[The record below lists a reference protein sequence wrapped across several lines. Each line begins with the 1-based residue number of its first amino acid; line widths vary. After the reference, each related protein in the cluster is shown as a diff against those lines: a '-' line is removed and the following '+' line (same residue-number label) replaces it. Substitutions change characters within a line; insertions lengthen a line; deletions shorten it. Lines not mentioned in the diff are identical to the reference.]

1 MIAAPPPL
9 SSCCFAT
16 LARMSDAHHATDEIL
31 IEAEPPLVFC
41 PLGFE
46 RRAFQRFGKLPVI
59 TIGPGAEAVRRAFAE
74 RARWPVQ
81 EPRLVVLLGLAGGLR
96 GTARAGQSVSVA
108 TIVGEDGT
116 PLFRAPVTDAGLS
129 VVEAQ
134 AVVATSAE
142 KRALAVRSGADLVD
156 TESRA
161 FAACASA
168 ARLPWAIVRGVADDV
183 DTNLPRE
190 LAGFVDA
197 SGETRMQR
205 VLAAVLRR
213 PSLIADLA
221 RIGRTSRAAMRHAS
235 FDADALGCLTG
246 LDLCG
251 EHTPLVVFGGSF
263 DPPHARHA
271 TALADAMRALHAP
284 AAMVIPAA
292 VNPFKTATPPA
303 DAESR
308 LAMCR
313 ASFAPGSAEFPAEV
327 RLSRIEIDRAGPSYT
342 IDTLSALVARRPK
355 LAGAMRFL
363 VGSDSIRGIA
373 SWHRWRE
380 LLAIARP
387 AVVVRPPDTR
397 ASAASFL
404 DEFARASGFAD
415 APGWLL
421 DVPSVELDSTS
432 IRAAIARGERP
443 PGLADGVWSEI
454 TRRRLYGFGDAR

>member
-1 MIAAPPPL
+1 
-9 SSCCFAT
+9 
-16 LARMSDAHHATDEIL
+16 
-31 IEAEPPLVFC
+31 
-41 PLGFE
+41 
-46 RRAFQRFGKLPVI
+46 
-59 TIGPGAEAVRRAFAE
+59 
-74 RARWPVQ
+74 
-81 EPRLVVLLGLAGGLR
+81 
-96 GTARAGQSVSVA
+96 
-108 TIVGEDGT
+108 
-116 PLFRAPVTDAGLS
+116 
-129 VVEAQ
+129 
-134 AVVATSAE
+134 
-142 KRALAVRSGADLVD
+142 
-156 TESRA
+156 
-161 FAACASA
+161 
-168 ARLPWAIVRGVADDV
+168 VADDA
-183 DTNLPRE
+183 DTTLPRE
-190 LAGFVDA
+190 LAGLVDA
-197 SGETRMQR
+197 TGETRIRR

-213 PSLIADLA
+213 PALIAELA

-251 EHTPLVVFGGSF
+251 EHAPLVVFGGSF

-271 TALADAMRALHAP
+271 TALAAAMRALQAP

-292 VNPFKTATPPA
+292 VNPLKTATPPA

-313 ASFAPGSAEFPAEV
+313 ASFGPGSADFPSEV
-327 RLSRIEIDRAGPSYT
+327 RLSRIEIERAGPSYT
-342 IDTLSALVARRPK
+342 IDTLAALVARRPK

-387 AVVVRPPDTR
+387 AVVVRPPDTP
-397 ASAASFL
+397 ASVASFL
-404 DEFARASGFAD
+404 DEFARSSGFAD
-415 APGWLL
+415 APRWLV